1 MLELL
6 VLVSSWKYMEEM
18 VQGYKE
24 AEIWNQAED
33 CKVLMDFFDSYNR
46 LTIGII
52 SNRQKAGILCIQ

>member
-24 AEIWNQAED
+24 VEIWNQAED
-33 CKVLMDFFDSYNR
+33 CKVLMDFFDS
-46 LTIGII
+46 L
-52 SNRQKAGILCIQ
+52 Q